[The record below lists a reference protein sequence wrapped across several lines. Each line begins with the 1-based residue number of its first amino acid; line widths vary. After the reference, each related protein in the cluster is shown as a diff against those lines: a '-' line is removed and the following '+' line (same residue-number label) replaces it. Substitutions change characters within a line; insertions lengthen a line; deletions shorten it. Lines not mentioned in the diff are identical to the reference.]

1 MDLKEENIL
10 IEKTTTD
17 EEPDIVDETN
27 VIEEN
32 MNSGFDMNDVTMQ
45 LLMNKGN
52 YDKYVVK
59 NNPEKMLE
67 TNEFI
72 RDLQKYRSEILNIT
86 EEYINV
92 VDTDINSY
100 INDSFQEYA
109 KNIIK
114 YLKHK
119 EIMYENQFNEEN
131 DYQQS
136 DDTIFTKFDDNLPRK
151 SYWSGEQIIKKR

>member
-1 MDLKEENIL
+1 MDLKEENQL
-10 IEKTTTD
+10 IENTTTD
-17 EEPDIVDETN
+17 EEPDVVEETSIVED
-27 VIEEN
+27 N

-92 VDTDINSY
+92 SNTDINSY

-109 KNIIK
+109 KSIIK
-114 YLKHK
+114 YLKYK

-136 DDTIFTKFDDNLPRK
+136 DDTIFTNFDDNLPRK
-151 SYWSGEQIIKKR
+151 SYWSSEQIIKKI

>member
-1 MDLKEENIL
+1 MDLKEYSSIENNEVIDETTNVEENI
-10 IEKTTTD
+10 
-17 EEPDIVDETN
+17 
-27 VIEEN
+27 
-32 MNSGFDMNDVTMQ
+32 NSGFDMNDVTMQ

-92 VDTDINSY
+92 IDTDINSY